1 MPRRFS
7 FSHLAA
13 ALLAL
18 IATGCQSTVFGIAN
32 AGVSAPAASVVYDRQ
47 RNLSL
52 DIYRPASSA
61 NGAAPVVVFLYGSTW
76 RNGERGQYRFVGQRL
91 ARSGVLAIV
100 ADYRTVPRAMFP
112 GFVEDAAAA
121 VAWARAHASDHGGDP
136 QRLYVAGHSAGAHIA
151 ALVGVDARYLAKH
164 GMTPRDLAGVI
175 GLSGPYDFEIAGY
188 EDVFGPE
195 AQWPQT
201 QPIRF
206 VDGDE
211 PPFLLV
217 HGTGDRVVEAKDS
230 QEMADKLRGA
240 GVRAELL
247 WLPDAGHLAPL
258 VAMYRPGRH
267 PALLD
272 AIQAFVGG
280 EPAIGKRAGAP
291 PSAAPAR

>member
-1 MPRRFS
+1 MPRNFPFRS
-7 FSHLAA
+7 LAA

-18 IATGCQSTVFGIAN
+18 VATGCQSVGFGIAN

-52 DIYRPASSA
+52 DIYRPATSA
-61 NGAAPVVVFLYGSTW
+61 DGPAPVVVFLYGGSW

-91 ARSGVLAIV
+91 AQSGALAIV
-100 ADYRTVPRAMFP
+100 ADYRTFPRAVFP

-121 VAWARAHASDHGGDP
+121 VAWARAHAAEHGGDP
-136 QRLYVAGHSAGAHIA
+136 QRLYVAGHSAGAQIA
-151 ALVGVDARYLAKH
+151 ALIGADARYLAPH

-195 AQWPQT
+195 AQWPQA

-217 HGTGDRVVEAKDS
+217 HGTGDRVVEARDS
-230 QEMADKLRGA
+230 RDMADRLRSA

-258 VAMYRPGRH
+258 AALYRPARH
-267 PALLD
+267 PALLE
-272 AIQAFVGG
+272 AIRAFLSGRSVDNG
-280 EPAIGKRAGAP
+280 PAAAP
-291 PSAAPAR
+291 PAR

>member
-1 MPRRFS
+1 MPRS
-7 FSHLAA
+7 FPFRSLAA

-18 IATGCQSTVFGIAN
+18 VATGCQSVGFGIAN

-52 DIYRPASSA
+52 DIYRPATSA
-61 NGAAPVVVFLYGSTW
+61 NGPAPVVVFLYGGSW

-91 ARSGVLAIV
+91 AQSGALAIV
-100 ADYRTVPRAMFP
+100 ADYRTFPRAVFP

-121 VAWARAHASDHGGDP
+121 VAWARAHAAEHGGDP
-136 QRLYVAGHSAGAHIA
+136 QRLYVAGHSAGAQIA
-151 ALVGVDARYLAKH
+151 ALIGVDAHYLAPH

-195 AQWPQT
+195 AQWPQA
-201 QPIRF
+201 QPIHF

-217 HGTGDRVVEAKDS
+217 HGTGDHVVEARDS
-230 QEMADKLRGA
+230 REMADRLRSA

-247 WLPDAGHLAPL
+247 WLPDAGHIAPL
-258 VAMYRPGRH
+258 AALYRPARH
-267 PALLD
+267 PALLE
-272 AIQAFVGG
+272 AIRAFLGG
-280 EPAIGKRAGAP
+280 QSVDNGPAA
-291 PSAAPAR
+291 AAPAR

>member
-1 MPRRFS
+1 MSRS
-7 FSHLAA
+7 FPFRSLAA

-18 IATGCQSTVFGIAN
+18 IATGCQSVGFGIAN
-32 AGVSAPAASVVYDRQ
+32 AGVPAPAASVVYDRQ

-52 DIYRPASSA
+52 DIYRPAAPA
-61 NGAAPVVVFLYGSTW
+61 NSPAPVVVFIYGGSW
-76 RNGERGQYRFVGQRL
+76 RSGERGQYRFVGQRL
-91 ARSGVLAIV
+91 AQSGVLAIV
-100 ADYRTVPRAMFP
+100 ADYRTFPRAVFP
-112 GFVEDAAAA
+112 GFVEDAAGA
-121 VAWARAHASDHGGDP
+121 VAWARAHAAEHGGDP
-136 QRLYVAGHSAGAHIA
+136 QRLYVAGHSAGALIA
-151 ALVGVDARYLAKH
+151 ALIGVDARYLAPH

-195 AQWPQT
+195 AQWPQA
-201 QPIRF
+201 QPIHF

-217 HGTGDRVVEAKDS
+217 HGTGDQVVEAKDS
-230 QEMADKLRGA
+230 QEMAGKLRNA

-258 VAMYRPGRH
+258 VAMYRRGSH

-272 AIQAFVGG
+272 AIRAFVGG
-280 EPAIGKRAGAP
+280 RSVDNG
-291 PSAAPAR
+291 SAAASPAR

>member
-1 MPRRFS
+1 MPRNFPFRS
-7 FSHLAA
+7 VAA
-13 ALLAL
+13 AVLAL
-18 IATGCQSTVFGIAN
+18 VAAGCQSVGFGIAN

-52 DIYRPASSA
+52 DIYRPATSA
-61 NGAAPVVVFLYGSTW
+61 DGPAPVVVFLYGGSW

-91 ARSGVLAIV
+91 AQSGALGIV
-100 ADYRTVPRAMFP
+100 ADYRTFPRAVFP

-121 VAWARAHASDHGGDP
+121 VAWARAHAAEHGGDP
-136 QRLYVAGHSAGAHIA
+136 RRLYVAGHSAGAQIA
-151 ALVGVDARYLAKH
+151 ALIGADARYLAPH

-175 GLSGPYDFEIAGY
+175 GLSGPYDFEITGY

-195 AQWPQT
+195 AQWPQA

-217 HGTGDRVVEAKDS
+217 HGTGDRVVEARDS
-230 QEMADKLRGA
+230 RDMADRLRSA

-258 VAMYRPGRH
+258 AALYRPARH
-267 PALLD
+267 PALLE
-272 AIQAFVGG
+272 AIRAFLSGRSVDSR
-280 EPAIGKRAGAP
+280 PAAAP
-291 PSAAPAR
+291 PAH

>member
-1 MPRRFS
+1 MPRRFPFRS
-7 FSHLAA
+7 LAA

-18 IATGCQSTVFGIAN
+18 IATGCQSIGFGIAN
-32 AGVSAPAASVVYDRQ
+32 AGVSAPAASVVYDRE

-52 DIYRPASSA
+52 DIYRPAVPA
-61 NGAAPVVVFLYGSTW
+61 NGPAPVVVFLYGGSW
-76 RNGERGQYRFVGQRL
+76 RNGERGQYGFVGQRL
-91 ARSGVLAIV
+91 AQSGVLAIV
-100 ADYRTVPRAMFP
+100 ADYRTFPRAVFP
-112 GFVEDAAAA
+112 GFVEDAAGA
-121 VAWARAHASDHGGDP
+121 VAWSRVHAAEHGGDP
-136 QRLYVAGHSAGAHIA
+136 QRLYVAGHSAGAQIA
-151 ALVGVDARYLAKH
+151 ALIGVDARYLTPH
-164 GMTPRDLAGVI
+164 GMKPRDLAGVI

-195 AQWPQT
+195 TQWPQA

-230 QEMADKLRGA
+230 QELADKLRDA

-258 VAMYRPGRH
+258 VAMYRPGSH
-267 PALLD
+267 PALME
-272 AIQAFVGG
+272 AIRDFVGG
-280 EPAIGKRAGAP
+280 RSVESGPAA
-291 PSAAPAR
+291 AAPAR

>member
-1 MPRRFS
+1 MHRRFPFRS
-7 FSHLAA
+7 LAA

-18 IATGCQSTVFGIAN
+18 IATGCQSIGFGIAN
-32 AGVSAPAASVVYDRQ
+32 AGVSAPAASVVYDRE

-52 DIYRPASSA
+52 DLYRPASPA
-61 NGAAPVVVFLYGSTW
+61 NGPAPVVVFLYGGSW
-76 RNGERGQYRFVGQRL
+76 RNGERGQYGFVGQRL
-91 ARSGVLAIV
+91 AQSGVLAIV
-100 ADYRTVPRAMFP
+100 ADYRTFPRTVFP
-112 GFVEDAAAA
+112 GFVEDAAGA
-121 VAWARAHASDHGGDP
+121 VAWARVHAGEHGGDP
-136 QRLYVAGHSAGAHIA
+136 QRLYVAGHSAGAQIA
-151 ALVGVDARYLAKH
+151 ALIGVDARYLAPH
-164 GMTPRDLAGVI
+164 GMKPRDLAGVI

-195 AQWPQT
+195 AQWPQA

-230 QEMADKLRGA
+230 QELADKLRNA

-258 VAMYRPGRH
+258 VAMYRPGSH
-267 PALLD
+267 PALME
-272 AIQAFVGG
+272 AIGDFVGG
-280 EPAIGKRAGAP
+280 GSVDNGAATA
-291 PSAAPAR
+291 SPAR

>member
-1 MPRRFS
+1 MPRMSPLRT
-7 FSHLAA
+7 LIA

-18 IATGCQSTVFGIAN
+18 FAAGCQSVGFGIAN
-32 AGVSAPAASVVYDRQ
+32 AGVAAPSASVVYDRQ

-52 DIYRPASSA
+52 DLYRPAPSA
-61 NGAAPVVVFLYGSTW
+61 NGAVPVVVFFYGGSW

-91 ARSGVLAIV
+91 AESGVLAIV
-100 ADYRTVPRAMFP
+100 ADYRTFPRAAFP

-121 VAWARAHASDHGGDP
+121 VAWAQAHAAGYGGDP
-136 QRLYVAGHSAGAHIA
+136 QRLYVAGHSAGAQIA
-151 ALVGVDARYLAKH
+151 ALVGLDARYLAPH
-164 GMTPRDLAGVI
+164 GMKPRDLAGVI
-175 GLSGPYDFEIAGY
+175 GLSGPYDFEIGGY

-195 AQWPQT
+195 AQWPQA

-230 QEMADKLRGA
+230 QELADKLRSVG
-240 GVRAELL
+240 GRAELL
-247 WLPDAGHLAPL
+247 WLPDAGHIAPL
-258 VAMYRPGRH
+258 AAMYRPGRH
-267 PALLD
+267 PALLE

-280 EPAIGKRAGAP
+280 ESVDNGAAA
-291 PSAAPAR
+291 AAPVR

>member
-1 MPRRFS
+1 MPRSVPFHS
-7 FSHLAA
+7 LAA

-18 IATGCQSTVFGIAN
+18 VATGCQSVGFGIAN

-52 DIYRPASSA
+52 DLYRPVAPA
-61 NGAAPVVVFLYGSTW
+61 NGPMPVVVFFYGGSW

-91 ARSGVLAIV
+91 AEAGALAIV
-100 ADYRTVPRAMFP
+100 ADYRTFPRAVFP

-121 VAWARAHASDHGGDP
+121 VAWARAHAAEHGGDP
-136 QRLYVAGHSAGAHIA
+136 QRLYIAGHSAGAQIA
-151 ALVGVDARYLAKH
+151 ALVGVDARYLAPH

-195 AQWPQT
+195 AQWPQA

-230 QEMADKLRGA
+230 QEMADELRRV

-247 WLPDAGHLAPL
+247 WLPDAGHIAPL
-258 VAMYRPGRH
+258 AALHRPARD
-267 PALLD
+267 PALLE
-272 AIQAFVGG
+272 AIRAFLSGRSVDNG
-280 EPAIGKRAGAP
+280 PAVA
-291 PSAAPAR
+291 SPAR

>member
-1 MPRRFS
+1 MPRNFPFRS
-7 FSHLAA
+7 LAA

-18 IATGCQSTVFGIAN
+18 IATGCQSVGFGIAN
-32 AGVSAPAASVVYDRQ
+32 AGVSAPAASVVYDRE

-52 DIYRPASSA
+52 DIYRPAQSA
-61 NGAAPVVVFLYGSTW
+61 NGAAPVVVFLYGGSW
-76 RNGERGQYRFVGQRL
+76 RNGERAQYRFVGQRL
-91 ARSGVLAIV
+91 AESGALAIV
-100 ADYRTVPRAMFP
+100 ADYRTFPRAVFP

-121 VAWARAHASDHGGDP
+121 VAWARVHAAEHGGDP
-136 QRLYVAGHSAGAHIA
+136 QRLYVAGHSAGAQIA
-151 ALVGVDARYLAKH
+151 ALLGVDARYLALH
-164 GMTPRDLAGVI
+164 GMKPRDLAGVI

-195 AQWPQT
+195 AQWPQA
-201 QPIRF
+201 QPINF

-230 QEMADKLRGA
+230 QELADKLRKA

-258 VAMYRPGRH
+258 VAMYRPGSH
-267 PALLD
+267 PALME
-272 AIQAFVGG
+272 AIGGFVGG
-280 EPAIGKRAGAP
+280 GSVDNG
-291 PSAAPAR
+291 SAATSPTR